1 MHFLFFGGT
10 GFVGRHAVLVSLARG
25 HDVTLVCRGLS
36 DPLVFP
42 GVARITGDRADP
54 ATLALVAARSF
65 DAVIDTSGY
74 LPREVGMAAEAVA
87 PSGAHY
93 VFVSS
98 VSVYA
103 DFSRPPDETTR
114 TRDAILE
121 GPLTRE
127 GYSGLKVASERIV
140 RELLGDRACIVR
152 AGRILGPHDSDS
164 RAPSVLRRIGQGGG
178 EVAAP
183 GDEAAPTQL
192 VDVRDHAAF
201 LVRCAE
207 ERLRGVFNVVSP
219 SFPAKDLFDAMRA
232 ATRSDARFCWIP
244 EEVLLSHRIDA
255 PIEAP
260 FWVARIYAN
269 ALRVSPARALENGL
283 TLRPVAETL
292 RDEWSWMQKGWEAA
306 ASVRAHTPLA
316 REAGLSAERERA
328 LLAALRCRQRSGEA
342 GDVPSKR

>member
-1 MHFLFFGGT
+1 VHILFFGGT
-10 GFVGRHAVLVSLARG
+10 GFVGRHAVEACLARD

-36 DPLVFP
+36 DPLAFP
-42 GVARITGDRADP
+42 GVPRITGDRADP

-87 PSGAHY
+87 PSEAHY

-98 VSVYA
+98 VSVYV
-103 DFSRPPDETTR
+103 DFSRPPDEATR
-114 TRDAILE
+114 TRDPILH

-140 RELLGDRACIVR
+140 REVLGDRACIVR

-164 RAPSVLRRIGQGGG
+164 RAPSVLRRIALGG

-219 SFPAKDLFDAMRA
+219 SFPAKDLFDALRA
-232 ATRSDARFCWIP
+232 ATGSDARFCWIP
-244 EEVLLSHRIDA
+244 EEVLLSHRVDA

-260 FWVARIYAN
+260 FWVARVYAH
-269 ALRVSPARALENGL
+269 ALRVSASRALENGL
-283 TLRPVAETL
+283 SLRPVAETL
-292 RDEWSWMQKGWEAA
+292 RDEWNWMHQGWEAA
-306 ASVRAHTPLA
+306 ASVRAHTPLGL
-316 REAGLSAERERA
+316 EAGLSLERERA
-328 LLAALRCRQRSGEA
+328 LLAS
-342 GDVPSKR
+342 VKR

>member
-1 MHFLFFGGT
+1 VRILFFGGT
-10 GFVGRHAVLVSLARG
+10 GFVGRHAVEACLARS
-25 HDVTLVCRGLS
+25 HDVTIVCRGLS

-42 GVARITGDRADP
+42 DVPRIAGDRADP

-74 LPREVGMAAEAVA
+74 LPRDVGMAAAAVA
-87 PSGAHY
+87 TSGVHY

-103 DFSRPPDETTR
+103 DFSRPPDESTR
-114 TRDAILE
+114 TRDPILE

-127 GYSGLKVASERIV
+127 SYSGLKVACERVV
-140 RELLGDRACIVR
+140 REILGHRACIVR
-152 AGRILGPHDSDS
+152 AGRILGPHDADS
-164 RAPSVLRRIGQGGG
+164 RAPSVLRRIAKGG

-183 GDEAAPTQL
+183 GDPTAPTQL

-207 ERLRGVFNVVSP
+207 ERVRGTYNVVSP
-219 SFPAKDLFDAMRA
+219 SFPATELFDAMRA
-232 ATRSDARFCWIP
+232 ATGSDAQFCWIP

-260 FWVARIYAN
+260 FWVARIYAD
-269 ALRVSPARALENGL
+269 ALRVRPTRALESGL
-283 TLRPVAETL
+283 SLRPVAETL
-292 RDEWSWMQKGWEAA
+292 RDEWTWMRQGWEAA
-306 ASVRAHTPLA
+306 APVRAHSPLGVEA
-316 REAGLSAERERA
+316 RLSAERERA
-328 LLAALRCRQRSGEA
+328 LLASARR
-342 GDVPSKR
+342 